1 MTAGTASHQTIRLT
15 RGGHRSPQDGAC
27 VMELASMLAGERF
40 TDHPRAACP
49 VIAGVLRLCND
60 LIDDD
65 GRQELIPYA
74 SAVVGTRAR
83 GPVVRRRA
91 ERCIEWAQSRGTKP
105 PRWHGLGPTSRAN
118 TAIRTVAAC
127 WRFGGHKT
135 EPREFMALVD
145 ELLAI
150 DNSTAEL
157 AAPPPPARRSRT
169 SHPATRADDPSS
181 RRAARQRRFV

>member
-1 MTAGTASHQTIRLT
+1 MTAAVASHQTIRLS

-40 TDHPRAACP
+40 TDHPRTACP

-60 LIDDD
+60 LIDDE

-74 SAVVGTRAR
+74 SAVVGTRAPR
-83 GPVVRRRA
+83 AVVRRRA
-91 ERCIEWAQSRGTKP
+91 DRCIDWAQSRGPKS
-105 PRWHGLGPTSRAN
+105 PRWRGLGATNRAN

-127 WRFGGHKT
+127 WRFGGHRI
-135 EPREFMALVD
+135 EPREFIELVD

-150 DNSTAEL
+150 D
-157 AAPPPPARRSRT
+157 AATVEPALSMPARRSGRAA
-169 SHPATRADDPSS
+169 PRPRADDPSS
-181 RRAARQRRFV
+181 GRAARQRRFV